1 MSTYPNFSALQHRF
15 SWLWPDSIFGRM
27 VLVLVAGMLA
37 AQFLT
42 SSIWLGVR
50 HAQLLEA
57 PTRLA
62 GQRIADIVELLDSGH
77 PYSEAMELAS
87 HIGQDAEIRHQPAP
101 EPLRR
106 SQRAQSSANLLER
119 VFRERIPDARQ
130 VQLLDMALLDNQGRN
145 ADWLTLSGFKPL
157 TVVYTMQLE
166 YAPGTWLHVTS
177 QVRPGWQEG
186 NALQVIGD
194 LIWRVYAIRIL
205 IVVAL
210 VVLAVRWVAEPLSR
224 LAKAAQGLERNV
236 TMATPLS
243 EQGPSEV
250 RHAAHA
256 FNQMQKRIIMQLE
269 ERDRFLAAVSHD
281 LRTPMA
287 RMRLRLALLDA
298 NNHASSIEK
307 LRADLDDMQS
317 MVESTLSYI
326 QAEQPTT
333 ALQKID
339 LDSLVT
345 SLCQDLQ
352 ELGHEIA
359 ISGSTGAPIEADSLS
374 LKRALG
380 NLLDNALRYGHHV
393 EVVLAGTPTH
403 ASVTVLNQGP
413 GIPEALLN
421 TITQPFI
428 RGEPSRN
435 HSTGGYGL
443 GLSIVEAVARS
454 HQGQLR
460 MSNRPNAGGVSAY
473 LQLPRR
479 RKPAPKTPA

>member
-1 MSTYPNFSALQHRF
+1 MITAPNYSDLRHRF
-15 SWLWPDSIFGRM
+15 SWLWPNSIFGRM

-42 SSIWLGVR
+42 SSIWLSVR

-62 GQRIADIVELLDSGH
+62 GQRIADIVEFLDSGH
-77 PYSEAMELAS
+77 PYAEAMELAS
-87 HIGQDAEIRHQPAP
+87 HIGQEAQLLTSPLPAE
-101 EPLRR
+101 LSR
-106 SQRAQSSANLLER
+106 SQRAQSTANLLER
-119 VFRERIPDARQ
+119 VFHERIPDGRQ
-130 VQLLDMALLDNQGRN
+130 VQLLGLNLLDSQGRN

-157 TVVYTMQLE
+157 TVVYKMQLE
-166 YAPGTWLHVTS
+166 YAPGVWLHVTS
-177 QVRPGWQEG
+177 HVRPGWQEG

-236 TMATPLS
+236 TLAQPLS
-243 EQGPSEV
+243 EQGPTEV

-256 FNQMQKRIIMQLE
+256 FNQMQKRIITQLE

-281 LRTPMA
+281 LRTPMT

-317 MVESTLSYI
+317 LVESTLTYI
-326 QAEQPTT
+326 QADQRST

-374 LKRALG
+374 LKRALS
-380 NLLDNALRYGHHV
+380 NLLDNALRYGHDV
-393 EVVLAGTPTH
+393 QVVLAGTASH
-403 ASVTVLNQGP
+403 VSVTVLNQGP
-413 GIPEALLN
+413 AIPEALLGS
-421 TITQPFI
+421 ITQPFI

-460 MSNRPNAGGVSAY
+460 MRNRPNNGGVSAY
-473 LQLPRR
+473 LELPRSR
-479 RKPAPKTPA
+479 SA